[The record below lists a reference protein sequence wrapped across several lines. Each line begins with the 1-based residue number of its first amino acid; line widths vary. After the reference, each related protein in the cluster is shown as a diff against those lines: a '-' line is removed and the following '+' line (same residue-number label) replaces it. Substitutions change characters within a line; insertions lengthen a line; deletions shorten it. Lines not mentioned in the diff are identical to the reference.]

1 MSTIRVKLVKSRIRA
16 NKHQAAALDGLNL
29 KKINAESELEDT
41 PSIRGLVRQVAHL
54 VVVVDG

>member
-1 MSTIRVKLVKSRIRA
+1 MSKIRVKLVKSRIQA
-16 NKHQAAALDGLNL
+16 NKFQAAALDGLKL

-41 PSIRGLVRQVAHL
+41 AAVRGNIRKVAHL